1 MKIVVPMAG
10 LGSRFS
16 TQGYEDPKP
25 LIEFLGKPM
34 IRHVIEHVG
43 LMNLE
48 HIFLCQKS
56 HIEKYKLHELF
67 SSFMDNFKIVEVDG
81 LTEGAACTVML
92 ANSVLSPDDSV
103 MLVNSDQL
111 VHWDRD
117 IVDTLE
123 SSEFGGCIFCFPG
136 EGPKWS
142 YAKVDLQGLVT
153 EVAEKKQISEH
164 ATSGMY
170 YWKKWQYFMDA
181 ANAMISANDRTNN
194 EFYVA
199 PVYNYAVD
207 KKITIEYVDYVD
219 QVGTPE
225 ELNEYLAKKE
235 SSFITDGQ

>member
-1 MKIVVPMAG
+1 MAG

-16 TQGYEDPKP
+16 TQGFKDPKP
-25 LIEFLGKPM
+25 LIQFLGIPM
-34 IRHVIEHVG
+34 IQHVVEHVG
-43 LMNLE
+43 MMGCE
-48 HIFLCQKS
+48 HIFLCQKA

-67 SSFMDNFKIVEVDG
+67 ASFLENFKVVEVDG
-81 LTEGAACTVML
+81 LTEGAASTVML
-92 ANSVLSPDDSV
+92 ADSALSPDDSV

-117 IVDTLE
+117 IVDTME
-123 SSEFGGCIFCFPG
+123 NSEFGGCIFCFPG

-142 YAKVDLQGLVT
+142 YAKVDMQGLVT

-164 ATSGMY
+164 ATSGIY
-170 YWKKWQYFMDA
+170 FWKKWQYFMDA
-181 ANAMISANDRTNN
+181 AKAMIDANDRTNN

-199 PVYNYAVD
+199 PVYNYALD

-225 ELNEYLAKKE
+225 ELTEYLNRKAAAHN
-235 SSFITDGQ
+235 TDAE